1 MADPV
6 RSPQGRQARRR
17 ESAEN
22 GRVPLLHDL
31 PRLALLSVLGLL
43 MLAPYIWM
51 LSASLKPT
59 DEIFRANL
67 ALIPERWAAIENYGR
82 VFAQVP
88 VARYL
93 LNGVIVCGG
102 ILFFQLLFAIPAGYA
117 LAKLRFA
124 GKEWVFGAVMFGLL
138 VPPHVQALPLYV
150 GLSVIG
156 MLDTYAALIVPST
169 ISVFAI
175 FLFRQ
180 FFRSLPD
187 DLIHA
192 ARLDGMSEGAIV
204 WRVALPNAWPAA
216 TAFAIFSVV
225 AHWNDLFWPLIA
237 VTGQAHATPALGVL
251 HFRTDEAG
259 DDFAALMA
267 ASAIMTAP
275 LILAFLFAQRRFVE
289 GIATT
294 GLKG

>member
-1 MADPV
+1 MGE
-6 RSPQGRQARRR
+6 QK
-17 ESAEN
+17 
-22 GRVPLLHDL
+22 PLLQDL

-67 ALIPERWAAIENYGR
+67 ALIPERWAAWENYSR

-93 LNGVIVCGG
+93 MNGVIVCGG

-150 GLSVIG
+150 GLSSIG

-225 AHWNDLFWPLIA
+225 QHWNDLFWPLIA
-237 VTGQAHATPALGVL
+237 VNGHEHATPALGVMY
-251 HFRTDEAG
+251 FRTDEAG

-267 ASAIMTAP
+267 ACTIMTAP